1 MDTFRPIVTVV
12 VTNDEKNGTY
22 FGIGQLFLI
31 LFGIAWPTFLDFI
44 CYWPTFLDFMWYC
57 MANFS

>member
-12 VTNDEKNGTY
+12 VTNDEKNDTH

-44 CYWPTFLDFMWYC
+44 WYS
-57 MANFS
+57 MANFSLNFEQFW

>member
-44 CYWPTFLDFMWYC
+44 WSS
-57 MANFS
+57 MANFSLNVEQFC